1 MTTAYSRQ
9 PHRKKVDRPQDRMLA
24 DFLRAPTAEQKRE
37 VIEQFNTL
45 YFLFTPTKEQQNEQ
59 VEV

>member
-1 MTTAYSRQ
+1 MN
-9 PHRKKVDRPQDRMLA
+9 RKKIDRPQDRMLA

-37 VIEQFNTL
+37 VIERFNAL
-45 YFLFTPTKEQQNEQ
+45 YFLFTPTKEKQDEQ

>member
-1 MTTAYSRQ
+1 MRTIIKER
-9 PHRKKVDRPQDRMLA
+9 HRKKVDRPQDRMLA
-24 DFLRAPTAEQKRE
+24 DFLRAPTAEAKRA
-37 VIEQFNTL
+37 VIEQFNSL